1 MSTRMQDRRPSL
13 SSWGNGEKMSP
24 HAHAGWRVHATGRT
38 GWSGRLWGEHR
49 QGRGRGLALLT
60 CCPWRGCPLPTGVV
74 QGQVPWMVR
83 VHREGKRSRTGP
95 CTGQGMRGGLA
106 ILDRQCPRGGN
117 PETRKCAGKR
127 QTAREGGSG
136 CQTP

>member
-1 MSTRMQDRRPSL
+1 MQLEEQAGPDVCGVSTDRAEGGARPCSHAVP
-13 SSWGNGEKMSP
+13 GE
-24 HAHAGWRVHATGRT
+24 AAR
-38 GWSGRLWGEHR
+38 
-49 QGRGRGLALLT
+49 
-60 CCPWRGCPLPTGVV
+60 CTGVV
-74 QGQVPWMVR
+74 RGQVPWMVR
-83 VHREGKRSRTGP
+83 VRREGKRSRTGP